1 MFEVKEFGWKIDP
14 PCGCGQAETGGL
26 GHVTP
31 SPVSI
36 YVQSMV
42 YVTGFGDSAGG
53 DLGMEAGTQL
63 SDLPVQLLSG
73 TKNHKTR

>member
-1 MFEVKEFGWKIDP
+1 MCIEAVCSIWFRQYMFEVKEFGWKIDP

-31 SPVSI
+31 CPVSI

-42 YVTGFGDSAGG
+42 EECDFALKITAMG
-53 DLGMEAGTQL
+53 
-63 SDLPVQLLSG
+63 
-73 TKNHKTR
+73 KKTV

>member
-1 MFEVKEFGWKIDP
+1 MCIDAVCSIWFRQHMFEVKEFGWKIDP

-42 YVTGFGDSAGG
+42 GLWRQRLAHTHVFVGV
-53 DLGMEAGTQL
+53 
-63 SDLPVQLLSG
+63 VQFCV
-73 TKNHKTR
+73 